1 MSEARSTRFAQDELD
16 AFSRRLLAA
25 LGADE
30 PTCDAATRAMMHASR
45 IGVDS
50 HGVRLL
56 PHYAAVL
63 AGGRVNRQPKLAFSS
78 ARSAVATLHADHA
91 HGALATFTAM
101 ERAIELSRRFGIG
114 AVSIR
119 DSSHFGAAG
128 VYALEAAQN
137 GVIGMATCN
146 SDSFVRLHGGAE
158 RFHGTNPI
166 AVGVPVAG
174 ERPWLLDMATSA
186 IPYNRVQLYRSL
198 GVALPE
204 GTASTPEGRDTTS
217 ATEAEMLAPLGA
229 AFGFKGAALAG
240 VAEILSAVLAGMR
253 LSFEIAPM
261 PGPDLETPRGM
272 GAFVLA
278 IDPEAFISRAE
289 FDAGMRRYL
298 ARLRSSDRADE
309 GDVMAPGDREWR
321 EAERRAVEGIPV
333 DTETVKAFGAL
344 AERYRLEVPPT
355 MQPRRR
361 PRV

>member
-1 MSEARSTRFAQDELD
+1 MSGARPTRFAQSALD

-25 LGADE
+25 MGADE
-30 PTCDAATRAMMHASR
+30 PTCDAATRAMMHASQ

-50 HGVRLL
+50 HGIRLL

-63 AGGRVNRQPKLAFSS
+63 AGGRVNRRPRLAFAS

-101 ERAIELSRRFGIG
+101 ERAIELSRTFGIG

-128 VYALEAAQN
+128 VYALAAADA
-137 GVIGMATCN
+137 GVIGIATCN
-146 SDSFVRLHGGAE
+146 SDAFVRLHGGAE

-217 ATEAEMLAPLGA
+217 AAEADMLAPLGA

-240 VAEILSAVLAGMR
+240 VAEILSAVLTGMR

-261 PGPDLETPRGM
+261 PGPDLQTPRRM

-278 IDPEAFISRAE
+278 IDPEAFIPRAE

-298 ARLRSSDRADE
+298 ENLRASQPADE
-309 GDVMAPGDREWR
+309 GEVLAPGDREWR
-321 EAERRAVEGIPV
+321 EWERRAEDGIPV
-333 DTETVKAFGAL
+333 DVDTVEAFYAL
-344 AERYRLEVPPT
+344 ADRYGVPVPL
-355 MQPRRR
+355 PS
-361 PRV
+361 